1 LATERNPFEKTMDN
15 PVAENNVVA
24 LSTDE
29 ESSEAKFEYNSDDGS
44 VIVDFSTELGDNPSI
59 SYSDPEGF
67 YKNLV
72 SDLDEDDLED
82 VSNQVIN
89 SYEADLE
96 SRAEWEDMF
105 SSGLDLLG
113 LKLEETNEPFEGA
126 CTAVHPLLI
135 ESAVSFQSK
144 ASSELFPAGGP
155 VKAQVMGK
163 ATPEKQDQ
171 ANRVQEYMN
180 YQLTELMPEYF
191 DELERMLF
199 HLPLFGSS
207 FKKMY
212 YDTGL
217 DRPVSEF
224 VPIDQ
229 FVVSNFAVN
238 LRSADRYTQV
248 LYRSPIQLEREIAG
262 GMYEASDQLLENPEL
277 PNLSTL
283 RTKMN
288 SVTGVSPS
296 STDFDGQYTLLEQ
309 HCYLDIESLED
320 ETELTLP
327 YIVTIDQDSRAVLS
341 IRRNYDPDDPQRKKK
356 LFFTHYRFVPAL
368 GFYGIGYIHML
379 GNLTAS
385 ATSAL
390 RSLLDAGQFANLP
403 AGFRAKGVRIT
414 GENDPIAPGEFKE
427 VEATG
432 MDLSKS
438 IVPLPYKEPS
448 QTLYQM
454 LNFVTAAGQKFA
466 DNTEQVI
473 NDSAGYGP
481 VGTTMALLEAS
492 SKFFSAV
499 HKRLH
504 HAQREELKI
513 LARINYESMPK
524 NYPFTMAG
532 DEMQIL
538 RTDFD
543 GRIDIIPVS
552 DPNVPSSAHRMM
564 MAQMALQM
572 AQQAPPGMYNT
583 EELHRTILKAAH
595 IPNLDL
601 IIPTKPQPQPLDPVS
616 DILAASKGM
625 AIRAFSGQDHEAH
638 VKVKMAY
645 MQDPENGANPIMQ
658 RIVPILAANIQ
669 EHSVM
674 KYQEQMNGVT
684 QQMIQG
690 QENVSPQVIEQAMTQ
705 AAQQVLVANQQ
716 AAKKPPTPEEQMVMM
731 EGRRLDLEERK
742 LQAQM
747 AKESTQSMLKD
758 RQLQSQMAKENAESM
773 LKNRELDLKEREL
786 ALEAYVEGATNLMK
800 INENDKDRQLKQAQE
815 ALKMLSDLAKQDQT
829 INLQKGMAV
838 FKKIENELKQN
849 KNINLQKGMAVFN
862 TVNDE
867 MKDAR
872 KLIMTNPKGE

>member
-1 LATERNPFEKTMDN
+1 LATERNPFEMNMNSTT
-15 PVAENNVVA
+15 NNNIIELDVGEP
-24 LSTDE
+24 D
-29 ESSEAKFEYNSDDGS
+29 SEATFEYDANDGS
-44 VIVDFSTELGDNPSI
+44 VVVDFSIEAGDNPSVN
-59 SYSDPEGF
+59 YSDPAGF

-72 SDLDEDDLED
+72 NELDDDNLED
-82 VSNQVIN
+82 IAEQVIN

-105 SSGLDLLG
+105 TSGLDLLG

-144 ASSELFPAGGP
+144 ASAELFPAGGP
-155 VKAQVMGK
+155 VKAQVLGK
-163 ATPEKQDQ
+163 ITTEKQDQ

-191 DELERMLF
+191 DEMERMLF

-212 YDTGL
+212 YDNGM

-229 FVVSNFAVN
+229 FVV
-238 LRSADRYTQV
+238 
-248 LYRSPIQLEREIAG
+248 LEREIAG
-262 GMYEASDQLLENPEL
+262 GMYEASDKLLENPEV
-277 PNLSTL
+277 PNLSPL

-288 SVTGVSPS
+288 SVTGVSPTS
-296 STDFDGQYTLLEQ
+296 SDFDGQYTLLEQ
-309 HCYLDIESLED
+309 HCYLDIEDLED
-320 ETELTLP
+320 DTNLTLP
-327 YIVTIDQDSRAVLS
+327 YIVTIDMDSRAVLS

-385 ATSAL
+385 ATSAM

-414 GENDPIAPGEFKE
+414 GDNDPIAPGEFKE

-448 QTLYQM
+448 QTLFAM
-454 LNFVTAAGQKFA
+454 LQFVASTGQKFA

-473 NDSAGYGP
+473 SDAASYGP

-492 SKFFSAV
+492 SKFFSAI

-513 LARINYESMPK
+513 LARINYESMPVD
-524 NYPFTMAG
+524 YPFKMAG
-532 DEMQIL
+532 DEIQVL
-538 RTDFD
+538 RKDFD
-543 GRIDIIPVS
+543 GRIDILPVS
-552 DPNVPSSAHRMM
+552 DPNIPSSAHRMM

-583 EELHRTILKAAH
+583 EELHKTILKAAH

-601 IIPTKPQPQPLDPVS
+601 IIPSKPQPQPLDPVS
-616 DILAASKGM
+616 DILAASKGI
-625 AIRAFSGQDHEAH
+625 AIRAFAGQDHDAH
-638 VKVKMAY
+638 VQVKMAY
-645 MQDPENGANPIMQ
+645 IQDPANGANPIMQ
-658 RIVPILAANIQ
+658 RIVPILSSNIQ

-684 QQMIQG
+684 QQMLQG
-690 QENVSPQVIEQAMTQ
+690 QENVSPQAVEQAMIQ
-705 AAQQVLVANQQ
+705 AAQKVLVANQQ
-716 AAKKPPTPEEQMVMM
+716 AAKGPQTPEEKMVMM
-731 EGRRLDLEERK
+731 EGRRIDLEERK
-742 LQAQM
+742 LQVQM
-747 AKESTQSMLKD
+747 AKDNSQSILKD
-758 RQLQSQMAKENAESM
+758 RQLQSQMAKENAEST
-773 LKNRELDLKEREL
+773 LKNRELDIKEREL
-786 ALEAYVEGATNLMK
+786 ALEAYIEGATNLMK
-800 INENDKDRQLKQAQE
+800 AEENDKDRQLKQIQE
-815 ALKMLSDLAKQDQT
+815 ALKMLSELAKQDKT
-829 INLQKGMAV
+829 IDLQKGMAV
-838 FKKIENELKQN
+838 FKLMEDELKD
-849 KNINLQKGMAVFN
+849 V
-862 TVNDE
+862 
-867 MKDAR
+867 R
-872 KLIMTNPKGE
+872 KVALTNNS

>member
-1 LATERNPFEKTMDN
+1 MATERNPFEVNMNSTTDN
-15 PVAENNVVA
+15 NIIELNVGEP
-24 LSTDE
+24 T
-29 ESSEAKFEYNSDDGS
+29 SEATFEYDANDGS
-44 VIVDFSTELGDNPSI
+44 VVVDFSIEAGDNPSVN
-59 SYSDPEGF
+59 YSDPAGF

-72 SDLDEDDLED
+72 NELDEETLDDIAE
-82 VSNQVIN
+82 QVIN

-105 SSGLDLLG
+105 TSGLDLLG

-144 ASSELFPAGGP
+144 ASAELFPAGGP
-155 VKAQVMGK
+155 VKAQVLGK
-163 ATPEKQDQ
+163 TTLEKQDQ

-191 DELERMLF
+191 DEMERMLF

-207 FKKMY
+207 FKKLY
-212 YDTGL
+212 YDNGMA
-217 DRPVSEF
+217 RPVSEF

-262 GMYEASDQLLENPEL
+262 GMYEASDKLLENPEL
-277 PNLSTL
+277 PNLSPL

-288 SVTGVSPS
+288 SVTGVSPTS
-296 STDFDGQYTLLEQ
+296 SDFDGQYTLLEQ
-309 HCYLDIESLED
+309 HCYLDIEDLED
-320 ETELTLP
+320 DTNLTLP
-327 YIVTIDQDSRAVLS
+327 YIVTIDMDSRAVLS

-385 ATSAL
+385 ATSAM

-414 GENDPIAPGEFKE
+414 GDNDPIAPGEFKE

-448 QTLYQM
+448 QTLFAM
-454 LNFVTAAGQKFA
+454 LQFVASTGQKFA

-473 NDSAGYGP
+473 SDAASYGP

-492 SKFFSAV
+492 SKFFSAI

-513 LARINYESMPK
+513 LARINYESMPVD
-524 NYPFTMAG
+524 YPFKMAG
-532 DEMQIL
+532 DEIQVL
-538 RTDFD
+538 RKDFD
-543 GRIDIIPVS
+543 GRIDILPVS
-552 DPNVPSSAHRMM
+552 DPNIPSSAHRMM

-583 EELHRTILKAAH
+583 EELHKTILKAAH

-601 IIPTKPQPQPLDPVS
+601 IIPSKPQPQPLDPVS
-616 DILAASKGM
+616 DILAASKGI
-625 AIRAFSGQDHEAH
+625 AIRAFVGQDHDAH
-638 VKVKMAY
+638 VQVKMAY
-645 MQDPENGANPIMQ
+645 MQDPVNGANPIMQ

-684 QQMIQG
+684 QQMLQG
-690 QENVSPQVIEQAMTQ
+690 QDNVSPQVVEQAMIQ

-716 AAKKPPTPEEQMVMM
+716 AAKGPQTPEEQMVMM
-731 EGRRLDLEERK
+731 EGRRLDIEERK
-742 LQAQM
+742 LQLQM
-747 AKESTQSMLKD
+747 AKDNSQSILKD
-758 RQLQSQMAKENAESM
+758 RQLQSQMAKENAESI
-773 LKNRELDLKEREL
+773 LKNRELDIKEREL
-786 ALEAYVEGATNLMK
+786 ALEAYIEGATNLMK
-800 INENDKDRQLKQAQE
+800 AEENNKDRQLKQIQE
-815 ALKMLSDLAKQDQT
+815 ALSMLRDLAQQDKT
-829 INLQKGMAV
+829 IDLQKGMAV
-838 FKKIENELKQN
+838 FKLMEDELKD
-849 KNINLQKGMAVFN
+849 V
-862 TVNDE
+862 
-867 MKDAR
+867 R
-872 KLIMTNPKGE
+872 KAALTK